1 MHARAGFPSPAED
14 PVIAALRAGYTRATA
29 DRVASRPSS
38 VALPAALVHLA
49 LTRAIRSRRP
59 TIDAAIAVGF
69 LFALRPMSI
78 SGLQSD
84 DLSLTATN
92 AFIRLRRDKGNRG
105 HARVS

>member
-1 MHARAGFPSPAED
+1 
-14 PVIAALRAGYTRATA
+14 
-29 DRVASRPSS
+29 
-38 VALPAALVHLA
+38 
-49 LTRAIRSRRP
+49 
-59 TIDAAIAVGF
+59 
-69 LFALRPMSI
+69 MSI